1 MSYREKAAHV
11 LNGAEDS
18 LRRLLEQA
26 LLDKEYKEIAA
37 IAPLADAVTGLLR
50 SIQQPGTESSVA
62 PLGRA
67 LKGERPD
74 RTTRAQDYA
83 GYPRFER
90 EDDRLV
96 KIGWSKKE
104 AQAYE
109 QRAPRDVVFLMGK
122 LLSRDN
128 ITNPFSMDELM
139 ERMSKEAD
147 DEVPSYQAYLALAWF
162 RSIDVVERR
171 GKNRYIVQNG
181 HLTNSELRRLWDS
194 LPTR

>member
-26 LLDKEYKEIAA
+26 LLDKEYKEVAA
-37 IAPLADAVTGLLR
+37 IAPLADAVTDLLH
-50 SIQQPGTESSVA
+50 SIQQSGTESSVA
-62 PLGRA
+62 SLGRA
-67 LKGERPD
+67 LRGEPPD
-74 RTTRAQDYA
+74 RTTRAQDHD

-122 LLSRDN
+122 LLSRDH

-139 ERMSKEAD
+139 ERMSKEA

-181 HLTNSELRRLWDS
+181 YLTNSELRRLWDS